1 MDLPDTSYTDDRE
14 LLAVN
19 PSPPMRVERHSGP
32 RPCSQQQSPTH
43 QEHVMEQDVKAGLPA
58 RPGTVISQEASDRTP
73 VSLQT
78 EQ

>member
-32 RPCSQQQSPTH
+32 HPRSQQQSPTN
-43 QEHVMEQDVKAGLPA
+43 QGQVMEPDIKAGLPA

-73 VSLQT
+73 VTLQWL
-78 EQ
+78 